1 MPGRHINDQQM
12 RLFMTLRITLTQ
24 QTAAAKAG
32 ISIASARRIERDP
45 STARSNRAPRIYRTR
60 VDPLAGIWDEEI
72 VPLLQA
78 SPGLRPVT
86 IYHELCR
93 RLPDRVDHA
102 VRRTIERRIR
112 EWRAINGAERSV
124 IFPQIQIPGR
134 MGLSDFTDA
143 NGLGVMIGGA
153 PLPHR
158 LYHFAMAY
166 SGFEHAEVVL
176 GGESYVALAAG
187 LAAALAALGGI
198 PLEHRSDSLSAAFRN
213 LAVPDAED
221 ITRRYAALVEHY
233 GMVATRNNRGV
244 AHENGAIESRNGHV
258 KVRLEQSLELR
269 GHTNFDTLDLYRAFV
284 AGVVSDHN
292 RRHQK
297 MIDIERPLLKPL
309 PQGLPVVWEEA
320 TVRVTS
326 TSSFTLRQTF
336 YTVPSK
342 LIGHRLR
349 LRIHDDH
356 IDVYLSGSFLFT
368 LKRGRRPVKGS
379 GRSSTH
385 VVDYHHVIT
394 SLRAKPGALA
404 NLSYL
409 DALWPRP
416 AYRLAWEALS
426 AVQSVREAS
435 RTMVGL
441 LALAHDQ
448 SVEGELALALDAVLD
463 SGALPDLAILRTR
476 FTPSA
481 ASAPIVIIK
490 IPPLRLYDG
499 LLPNTQIEGLAA

>member
-1 MPGRHINDQQM
+1 MPGRHINNQQV
-12 RLFMTLRITLTQ
+12 RLFMTLRMTQTQ
-24 QTAAAKAG
+24 QTAAARSG
-32 ISIASARRIERDP
+32 ISVASARRIERAP
-45 STARSNRAPRIYRTR
+45 APGTAAHEPRSYRTR

-102 VRRTIERRIR
+102 IRRTIERRIR
-112 EWRAINGAERSV
+112 EWRALHGAERPV
-124 IFPQIQIPGR
+124 IFPQLQVPGR

-143 NGLGVMIGGA
+143 NGLGVTICGVL
-153 PLPHR
+153 LPHR

-166 SGFEHAEVVL
+166 SGFEHTEVVL
-176 GGESYVALAAG
+176 GGESYVALASG
-187 LAAALAALGGI
+187 LANALVSLGGS

-258 KVRLEQSLELR
+258 KDRLEQALELR
-269 GHTNFDTLDLYRAFV
+269 GHTDFQTLDDYRAFV
-284 AGVVSDHN
+284 ARVVGDHN
-292 RRHQK
+292 RRQHK
-297 MIDIERPLLKPL
+297 MIEIERPLLRPL
-309 PQGLPVVWEEA
+309 PSTQPVIWQEA

-326 TSSFTLRQTF
+326 SSGFSLRQTF

-356 IDVYLSGSFLFT
+356 IEAYLGGSYLFS
-368 LKRGRRPVKGS
+368 LKRGRRPAKAS

-385 VVDYHHVIT
+385 VVSYHHVIG

-404 NLSYL
+404 NLSYR
-409 DALWPRP
+409 DALWPQP
-416 AYRLAWEALS
+416 AYRRTWDALS
-426 AVQSVREAS
+426 AVQSVREAA

-448 SVEGELALALDAVLD
+448 GVEGELARALTQTLD
-463 SGALPDLAILRTR
+463 EGKLPDLALLRTR
-476 FTPSA
+476 FTPAA
-481 ASAPIVIIK
+481 ASAPVVIVQL
-490 IPPLRLYDG
+490 PPLALYDS
-499 LLPNTQIEGLAA
+499 LLSIAQTGGIAA